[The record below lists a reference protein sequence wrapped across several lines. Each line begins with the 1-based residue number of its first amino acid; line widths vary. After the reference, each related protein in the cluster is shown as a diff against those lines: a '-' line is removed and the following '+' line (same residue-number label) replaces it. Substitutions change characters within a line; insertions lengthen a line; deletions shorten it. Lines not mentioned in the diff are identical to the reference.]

1 MKPHVR
7 NRNRSVLP
15 RNRAARSSCA
25 GHQVGVF
32 VRTLMAVVLTLGVL
46 PALSFAA
53 GVTGAYRNTP
63 RFSHSR
69 EITNPYLP
77 LRSLKQDILE
87 GKEGGKTMRVERT
100 AKPNVRKTFKI
111 GDQTVEAF
119 AVEDRDFE
127 NGQLTEVTLDYFAQA
142 DDGTVYYL
150 GEQVDEYKNG
160 KIVGHEGAWLLG
172 VHTQTPGILMP
183 AHPKVG
189 DKFRSEDV
197 PKVTTEDDEVISVS
211 ESVKVPAGSFQN
223 CVKVKEKLSD
233 GTIEYKYYAPGVG
246 VVKEVPERG
255 ELLLKSHA
263 TTKETGTTAPSTTA
277 SADPPPLDPTAR
289 DALSLVGVDPEAE
302 AYWLDAINDS
312 SLSAEERSNLIED
325 LNEDGLSDPK
335 HPTMADLPVIMNR
348 LWLLEE
354 IAWDPMDKTNAD
366 AFQEAYKDL
375 INLADVAQGRGEPVR

>member
-1 MKPHVR
+1 MKTIDR
-7 NRNRSVLP
+7 YALRISASRSFGAGQHAGVL
-15 RNRAARSSCA
+15 A
-25 GHQVGVF
+25 
-32 VRTLMAVVLTLGVL
+32 RTLRVLALTLGMIPVI
-46 PALSFAA
+46 SFGA
-53 GVTGAYRNTP
+53 GATGTSKNTP
-63 RFSHSR
+63 RFSHPR

-77 LRSLKQDILE
+77 LGSLKQDILE

-100 AKPNVRKTFKI
+100 AKPNVCKTFKI

-142 DDGTVYYL
+142 DDGTVYYV
-150 GEQVDEYKNG
+150 GEEVDEYKNG

-189 DKFRSEDV
+189 EKFRSEDV
-197 PKVTTEDDEVISVS
+197 PKITTEEDAVVSVT
-211 ESVKVPAGSFQN
+211 ESVRVPAGSFQN
-223 CVKVKEKLSD
+223 CVKVKEKLSE
-233 GTIEYKYYAPGVG
+233 GAIEYKYYAQGVG
-246 VVKEVPERG
+246 VVKEVPEGG
-255 ELLLKSHA
+255 ELLLKSHT
-263 TTKETGTTAPSTTA
+263 TTKQNSAAAPSTTA
-277 SADPPPLDPTAR
+277 SADPPPQDPDAR

-312 SLSAEERSNLIED
+312 SLPAEERSNLIED